1 MKEFY
6 TMAEK
11 EAQYSVLNP
20 RGLRQVMDRIPLAP
34 RLSELSG
41 KVVYVV
47 CLKKILTRA
56 FVTAVS
62 EQFAKYAPGVKTVYT
77 PKEAFFTQDEP
88 ELWDEVAESAD
99 AVIVA
104 VGD

>member
-11 EAQYSVLNP
+11 EAQYSALNP
-20 RGLRQVMDRIPLAP
+20 RGLRQVIDRIPIVP
-34 RLSELSG
+34 RLPELSG
-41 KVVYVV
+41 KVVYAV

-62 EQFAKYAPGVKTVYT
+62 EQLAKYAPGVKTVYT
-77 PKEAFFTQDEP
+77 AKEGFFTADEP
-88 ELWDEVAESAD
+88 ELWDKVVENAD

>member
-6 TMAEK
+6 TMGEK
-11 EAQYSVLNP
+11 EAQYSALNP
-20 RGLRQVMDRIPLAP
+20 RGLRQVIDRIPIVP
-34 RLSELSG
+34 RLPELSG

-47 CLKKILTRA
+47 GLKTEKLAVFCKSLT
-56 FVTAVS
+56 
-62 EQFAKYAPGVKTVYT
+62 EQFAAYAPGVKAILEM
-77 PKEAFFTQDEP
+77 KQGFFTADEP
-88 ELWDEVAESAD
+88 ELWDKVVENAD